1 MKLEK
6 KVQSVLRDA
15 QIVRENKDLQIQELK
30 KLTEESQVAKNNRY
44 NIVKSIW

>member
-30 KLTEESQVAKNNRY
+30 KIAEESQVAKNNRY
-44 NIVKSIW
+44 NIV